1 MRSGTAQ
8 RRIGPRQGGMVLIA
22 SLLLLIVLTIFA
34 LSMFRSF
41 GIQEKIAGNVREKQ
55 RALQG
60 AESAQQYAEWWLT
73 SGNNAVSGSTV
84 CSNLLNANLGQG
96 QICSNVLST
105 SLISA
110 GSSVASLP
118 WQLNGSVVGV
128 IYTPPNM
135 NVTAA
140 ASANNGAETYYAA
153 PGFYISDLGTAA
165 DGQGE
170 AYEIDA
176 YGYGASATAVAVVKS
191 TYELSSGVVNRGG
204 P

>member
-1 MRSGTAQ
+1 MSGAFN
-8 RRIGPRQGGMVLIA
+8 RGRVGRGQGGMVLIA

-60 AESAQQYAEWWLT
+60 AVSAQQYAEWWLT
-73 SGNNAVSGSTV
+73 SGNNAASGTTV
-84 CSNLLNANLGQG
+84 CSSLLNANLGQG

-105 SLISA
+105 SLLGV
-110 GSSVASLP
+110 GSSIATVP
-118 WQLNGSVVGV
+118 WQLGGGSVGV
-128 IYTPPNM
+128 TYTPPNM
-135 NVTAA
+135 SVTAT

-176 YGYGASATAVAVVKS
+176 YGYGASANAVAVVKS

>member
-1 MRSGTAQ
+1 MISGTA
-8 RRIGPRQGGMVLIA
+8 RGRIGVRQGGMVLIA

-73 SGNNAVSGSTV
+73 SGNNAASGTTA
-84 CSNLLNANLGQG
+84 CAGLLNANLGQG
-96 QICSNVLST
+96 QICSNVLAT
-105 SLISA
+105 SLLSA
-110 GSSVASLP
+110 GSSITALP

-128 IYTPPNM
+128 SYTPPNM
-135 NVTAA
+135 AVTAA

-176 YGYGASATAVAVVKS
+176 YGYGASPNAVAVVKS